1 MSFKKQPSVRAS
13 LQITPGSQELF
24 DVSKQDDTITT
35 FMKQLTGAQRA
46 TKINAVNA
54 MVLLRTLFPLF

>member
-1 MSFKKQPSVRAS
+1 M
-13 LQITPGSQELF
+13 F
-24 DVSKQDDTITT
+24 DVSKRDDTITT